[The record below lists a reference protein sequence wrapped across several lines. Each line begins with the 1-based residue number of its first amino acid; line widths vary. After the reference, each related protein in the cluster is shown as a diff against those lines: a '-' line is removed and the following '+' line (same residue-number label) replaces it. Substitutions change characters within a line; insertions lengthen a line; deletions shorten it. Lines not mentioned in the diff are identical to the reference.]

1 MSNGTSSPLPFRGG
15 DGGGGCQDGSVIA
28 DKPHPNPS
36 PEGEGLKWKTAL
48 LRLGIACALILAL
61 FWRDAADVG
70 AIWWNSSTFNHCL
83 LILPIIWWLV
93 DQRKMELA
101 KITPTAWAPAL
112 AWVGAGAFG
121 WLLGDAA
128 GVALARHAGLVI
140 MLQGAVMTILG
151 SNVARGL
158 MFPLFY
164 SFFLIPF
171 GEEFVPAL
179 QTITAKMCMWL
190 LGLSGIPAHIEGIY
204 ISTPTALFRV
214 AEACSGVKFLVA
226 MVALGALVANL
237 CFKSWGKRS
246 TFMAACVVIPIL
258 ANGLRAFGTIYIA
271 HHGNVDFAAS
281 FDHIFYGWI
290 FFGVVIALV
299 LAAGW
304 PFFDKAADDVAVDA
318 AKLQAPVW
326 MPLTAK
332 VAVAT
337 SLAIAAVPA
346 AWSAF
351 VAAAASPVPAQ
362 IALPDVAGW
371 QRVDYAP
378 QRAWKPHFAKSS
390 HQLLGRYRN
399 ATGQEADLYIAVY
412 DRQSEGRELVGYGQG
427 AVGPESK
434 WSWIADCAN
443 PDNGKCERISA
454 DNKTLREVVSYYR
467 VNGVTS
473 GSGSAIKLATLKAR
487 LMGGSQQAVAVLVS
501 SERADKVEPRAAIDA
516 FVKSLGPIDKM
527 ADHMAGLD

>member
-1 MSNGTSSPLPFRGG
+1 MTDAQVMDSRLRGNDEVAENGA
-15 DGGGGCQDGSVIA
+15 I
-28 DKPHPNPS
+28 
-36 PEGEGLKWKTAL
+36 WKAAL
-48 LRLGIACALILAL
+48 THLGIASALILVL
-61 FWRDAADVG
+61 FWRDAADM
-70 AIWWNSSTFNHCL
+70 AEIWWNSSTFNHCL

-93 DQRKMELA
+93 DQRKSELA
-101 KITPTAWAPAL
+101 KITPQAWAPAL

-128 GVALARHAGLVI
+128 GVALARHAGLVM
-140 MLQGAVMTILG
+140 MLQGAVATLLG
-151 SNVARGL
+151 PNVARGI

-179 QTITAKMCMWL
+179 QTVTAKMCMWL

-237 CFKSWGKRS
+237 CFKSWGRRAA
-246 TFMAACVVIPIL
+246 FMAACVVIPIL
-258 ANGLRAFGTIYIA
+258 ANGLRAFGTITIA

-281 FDHIFYGWI
+281 FDHVFYGWI
-290 FFGVVIALV
+290 FFGLVIAVV

-304 PFFDKAADDVAVDA
+304 PFFDKAADAAAVDA
-318 AKLQAPVW
+318 VKLQAPVW
-326 MPLTAK
+326 MPLTAR
-332 VAVAT
+332 VAVVT

-346 AWSAF
+346 GWSAF
-351 VAAAASPVPAQ
+351 VASAASPVPAQ

-378 QRAWKPHFAKSS
+378 QLDWKPHFADAS
-390 HQLLGRYRN
+390 HTLLGRYRN
-399 ATGQEADLYIAVY
+399 AAGQVADLYIAVY

-427 AVGPESK
+427 AVGPNSK
-434 WSWIADCAN
+434 WSWIA
-443 PDNGKCERISA
+443 G
-454 DNKTLREVVSYYR
+454 
-467 VNGVTS
+467 
-473 GSGSAIKLATLKAR
+473 
-487 LMGGSQQAVAVLVS
+487 
-501 SERADKVEPRAAIDA
+501 
-516 FVKSLGPIDKM
+516 
-527 ADHMAGLD
+527 

>member
-1 MSNGTSSPLPFRGG
+1 MSAQWRSALIRLS
-15 DGGGGCQDGSVIA
+15 IA
-28 DKPHPNPS
+28 S
-36 PEGEGLKWKTAL
+36 
-48 LRLGIACALILAL
+48 ALILAL
-61 FWRDAADVG
+61 FWRDAADMA

-93 DQRKMELA
+93 DQRKSELA
-101 KITPTAWAPAL
+101 KITPQSWTPAL
-112 AWVGAGAFG
+112 AWVAAGAVG

-128 GVALARHAGLVI
+128 GVALARHAGLVM
-140 MLQGAVMTILG
+140 MLQGAVGTVLG

-190 LGLSGIPAHIEGIY
+190 LGLSGIPVHIEGIY

-226 MVALGALVANL
+226 MVALGALIANL
-237 CFKSWGKRS
+237 CFKNWSRRAA
-246 TFMAACVVIPIL
+246 FMAACVAIPIL

-281 FDHIFYGWI
+281 FDHVFYGWI
-290 FFGVVIALV
+290 FFGLVIALV
-299 LAAGW
+299 IAAGW
-304 PFFDKAADDVAVDA
+304 PFFDKAADDVALDA
-318 AKLQAPVW
+318 AKLQSPVRFPLAAKIAAPA
-326 MPLTAK
+326 L
-332 VAVAT
+332 
-337 SLAIAAVPA
+337 LAIATFPF

-351 VAAAASPVPAQ
+351 VSSATSPVPRQ
-362 IALPDVAGW
+362 IALPEVSGW

-378 QRAWKPHFAKSS
+378 QLAWKPHFAKAN
-390 HQLLGRYRN
+390 HELLGRYRN
-399 ATGQEADLYIAVY
+399 ATGQKADLYIAVY

-427 AVGPESK
+427 AVGPDSK
-434 WSWIADCAN
+434 WSWIADCPN
-443 PDNGKCERISA
+443 PAQGRCERISA
-454 DNKTLREVVSYYR
+454 DNKTHREVISFYR
-467 VNGVTS
+467 VGGVTS

-487 LMGGSQQAVAVLVS
+487 LTGGNQQAVAVLVS
-501 SERADKVEPRAAIDA
+501 AERIDKTQPRAAIDA
-516 FVKSLGPIDKM
+516 FVKSLGNIDKM
-527 ADHMAGLD
+527 ADRMVGLD

>member
-1 MSNGTSSPLPFRGG
+1 MTDLWRS
-15 DGGGGCQDGSVIA
+15 
-28 DKPHPNPS
+28 
-36 PEGEGLKWKTAL
+36 AL
-48 LRLGIACALILAL
+48 TRLGIASVLILAL
-61 FWRDAADVG
+61 FWRDAGDMA

-83 LILPIIWWLV
+83 LILPIIGWLV
-93 DQRKMELA
+93 DQRKSELA
-101 KITPTAWAPAL
+101 KITPRAWTPAL
-112 AWVGAGAFG
+112 AWVAAGALG

-128 GVALARHAGLVI
+128 GVALARHAGLVM
-140 MLQGAVMTILG
+140 MLQGSVATLLG
-151 SNVARGL
+151 PNLVRGI

-226 MVALGALVANL
+226 MVALGALIANL
-237 CFKSWGKRS
+237 CFKSWGRRIA
-246 TFMAACVVIPIL
+246 FMAACVAIPIL

-281 FDHIFYGWI
+281 FDHVFYGWI

-318 AKLQAPVW
+318 TKLQSPVRL
-326 MPLTAK
+326 PLAAK
-332 VAVAT
+332 VAVPAL
-337 SLAIAAVPA
+337 LAIAAVPF

-351 VAAAASPVPAQ
+351 ISSAASPVPKQ
-362 IALPDVAGW
+362 IALPEVAGW

-378 QRAWKPHFAKSS
+378 QLAWKPHFAKAS
-390 HQLLGRYRN
+390 HELLGRYRN
-399 ATGQEADLYIAVY
+399 AAGQEADLYIAVY

-427 AVGPESK
+427 SVGPESK
-434 WSWIADCAN
+434 WSWIAGCN
-443 PDNGKCERISA
+443 SPPQGRCERISA
-454 DNKTLREVVSYYR
+454 DNKSHREVVSFYR
-467 VNGVTS
+467 VGGTTS

-487 LMGGSQQAVAVLVS
+487 LLGGNQQAVAVLVS
-501 SERADKVEPRAAIDA
+501 AERIDKVQPRAAIDA
-516 FVKSLGPIDKM
+516 FVKSLGSIDKT
-527 ADHMAGLD
+527 ADRMAGLD